1 MKNFIEEMA
10 WRGMI
15 SESTAGLA
23 ELINTTKIK
32 AYIGFDPTAPSLHV
46 GSLLP
51 LITLM
56 WLQYYGHTPIA
67 ILGGGTGMIGDP
79 SGKTQE
85 RQLLSKE
92 KLAENQQ
99 ALLKQI
105 SRFLDFQPQPNPAH
119 LINNADWLSPITLI
133 DFLRDVGKHFTINY
147 MLGKESVKRR
157 LEQAD
162 GLSFTEFA
170 YMMLQ
175 AYDFL
180 VLNQGVGCVL
190 QLGGSDQWGN
200 ITAGIELI
208 RKVTGGQAH
217 GLVMPLVTTANGV
230 KFGKTEAGAVWLDPE
245 LTSPFEFYQFWLNT
259 DDRDVVKYLKFF
271 TFLSQE
277 EIAELERLTQT
288 QPEKRAAQRALA
300 REVTCLVHGKE
311 HVHKAEQASSILFGG
326 EFGDLDTAELLV
338 IFGKV
343 PTTTL
348 CSASFATKG
357 EPLSNLLVECGL
369 VKSRN
374 EARRMVQGGGI
385 YLNNRKVTDSQYL
398 VTLADAVEEK
408 FIVLRKGQK
417 NYHLVALTG

>member
-1 MKNFIEEMA
+1 MKTFVEEMT

-23 ELINTTKIK
+23 ELMETTKIK

-51 LITLM
+51 LIALM

-67 ILGGGTGMIGDP
+67 LTGEATALIGDP
-79 SGKTQE
+79 SGKTLE
-85 RQLLSKE
+85 RQLLTRE
-92 KLAENQQ
+92 KVQENRQ
-99 ALLKQI
+99 ALYEQI
-105 SRFLDFQPQPNPAH
+105 SRFLDFKAEANPAH
-119 LINNADWLSPITLI
+119 LINNAEWLSPITLI

-259 DDRDVVKYLKFF
+259 HDQDLVKYLKFF

-277 EIAELERLTQT
+277 EIAEFERLTQT
-288 QPEKRAAQRALA
+288 QPEKREAQRALA
-300 REVTCLVHGKE
+300 REVTCLVHGEE
-311 HVHKAEQASSILFGG
+311 HLRKAEQASSILFGG
-326 EFGDLDTAELLV
+326 EFGDLASAELLA

-343 PTTTL
+343 PTTAL
-348 CSASFATKG
+348 CSASFATEG
-357 EPLSNLLVECGL
+357 EPLTNLLVECGL

-385 YLNNRKVTDSQYL
+385 YLNNHKVTDSQYM
-398 VTLADAVEEK
+398 VTLTDTIEGK

-417 NYHLVALTG
+417 QFHLVALTG